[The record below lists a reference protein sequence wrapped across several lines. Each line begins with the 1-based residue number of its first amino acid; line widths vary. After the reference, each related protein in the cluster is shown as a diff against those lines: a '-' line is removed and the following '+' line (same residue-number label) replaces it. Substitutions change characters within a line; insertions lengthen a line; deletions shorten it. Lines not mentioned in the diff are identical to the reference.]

1 MKKRTISLSTLVT
14 VLLASIVGIGDLGFG
29 LLTGYHGHFIVGILS
44 LLGALVWWVRGVREA
59 RQAGEQGEQ
68 EI

>member
-1 MKKRTISLSTLVT
+1 MKKRTISLGTLVT
-14 VLLASIVGIGDLGFG
+14 VILAGAVGIGWLGLG
-29 LLTGYHGHFIVGILS
+29 LLSGYHGYFAVGVLS